1 MPLPLLLQREGLA
14 SVERLLQHLPQ
25 LLLEGSGTSEKHHRE
40 RAISLRVSTAVGAL
54 AAPGASLEST
64 HNDCRLVFDWLM
76 STYAHNLQ
84 SFETVPRE
92 RDFISFSCFKCSSYL

>member
-25 LLLEGSGTSEKHHRE
+25 LLLEGSGTSEKHHRQ
-40 RAISLRVSTAVGAL
+40 RAISLRASAAVGTL

-64 HNDCRLVFDWLM
+64 HNDCRVVFDWLM
-76 STYAHNLQ
+76 SIYAHNLQ

-92 RDFISFSCFKCSSYL
+92 TLFRSAASNVPH